1 MDRSGDH
8 HLWLGSLDGVG
19 RGQVRIG
26 GVLKSV
32 PRAAWEL
39 ANGPLPE
46 GAAVLG
52 CPDDRACVRVD
63 HLSLKAGPKGNGRS
77 KGGGSG
83 RRRSRPG
90 GGSMRQVRPGAWKLT
105 VTLGRDDRGRIR
117 RANRT
122 VSASGPAA
130 ASRALTAFAQE
141 MRDAPVPLNASNGE
155 PQDVTVDTL
164 VDRYLDEHLLRDRG
178 RERSTVDGYRQIHRQ
193 WFSPSI
199 GSLKVG
205 DVTAERMDRLFGAMR
220 TQGLSRSRMNQAK
233 ALYAPFFRWLKRN
246 GMIRVSPM
254 TDFQL
259 PTSAQV
265 SRERVP
271 PEVDELALLLRTA
284 AEVVPEIAPVLALGA
299 VTGMRRGEL
308 VGLRRSRMFPKDG
321 VLIVDAA
328 VDGIRVKTT
337 KTRHERRVV
346 IDADTMAMLVE
357 HCAEMDRRA
366 ESAGSTVGV
375 DGFVFSTVAD
385 CSTPMSVEFLTRRVG
400 RLKQHLGIEN
410 KSPATVALE
419 DEALRLRREGSPAEP
434 VRRRPGPRP
443 DGAMSYEDIGRALD
457 RSRNWAIK
465 AVASAKRREAA
476 VGVAP
481 SPVRRFDPRAPEV
494 HLVRAPRRRLQHQRR
509 RPASGPRPT
518 GARQALQ
525 QAPRLRRP
533 PRRRTPRPRR

>member
-1 MDRSGDH
+1 
-8 HLWLGSLDGVG
+8 
-19 RGQVRIG
+19 
-26 GVLKSV
+26 
-32 PRAAWEL
+32 
-39 ANGPLPE
+39 
-46 GAAVLG
+46 
-52 CPDDRACVRVD
+52 
-63 HLSLKAGPKGNGRS
+63 
-77 KGGGSG
+77 
-83 RRRSRPG
+83 
-90 GGSMRQVRPGAWKLT
+90 MRQVRPGAWKLT

-130 ASRALTAFAQE
+130 ASKALAAFAQE
-141 MRDAPVPLNASNGE
+141 MRDAPVPVVSSDGTPE
-155 PQDVTVDTL
+155 DVTVDTL
-164 VDRYLDEHLLRDRG
+164 VERFLDEHLLRDRG
-178 RERSTVDGYRQIHRQ
+178 REPRTVDGYRQIHRQ

-205 DVTAERMDRLFGAMR
+205 EVTAERMDRLFGVMR

-233 ALYAPFFRWLKRN
+233 ALYSPFFRWLKRN
-246 GMIRVSPM
+246 GVIRINPM

-265 SRERVP
+265 SHERVP

-284 AEVVPEIAPVLALGA
+284 AELVPEIAPVLALGA

-308 VGLRRSRMFPKDG
+308 VGLRRSRMFPDDG
-321 VLIVDAA
+321 VLLVDAA

-366 ESAGSTVGV
+366 ESAGSSVGV

-410 KSPATVALE
+410 KSPATVSLE
-419 DEALRLRREGSPAEP
+419 DEALRLRREGSPVGP
-434 VRRRPGPRP
+434 VRPRPGPRP
-443 DGAMSYEDIGRALD
+443 DGALSYEDIGRALD

-476 VGVAP
+476 AQSPRHQFDGSILALRKFTSSELLDAGFNISAVAQRQGHGP
-481 SPVRRFDPRAPEV
+481 QVLVKHYSKLRDSADRRAAE
-494 HLVRAPRRRLQHQRR
+494 HLGRVVNQ
-509 RPASGPRPT
+509 
-518 GARQALQ
+518 ARNSETA
-525 QAPRLRRP
+525 
-533 PRRRTPRPRR
+533 